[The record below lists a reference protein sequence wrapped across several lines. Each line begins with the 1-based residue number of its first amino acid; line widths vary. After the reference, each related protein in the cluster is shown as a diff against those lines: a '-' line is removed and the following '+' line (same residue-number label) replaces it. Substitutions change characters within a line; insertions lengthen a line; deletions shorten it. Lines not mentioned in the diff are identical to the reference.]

1 MRWSWRST
9 GPLLACSLLALA
21 GCSGSDHGPASA
33 DAGRAASASASAS
46 ASAQSPS
53 ASPSPSPTATVA
65 HTPPPVAECTDT
77 AAFSQQ
83 QLHDYLA
90 KLPSE
95 TGGLNGLHT
104 SYDGV
109 HYDPSVDHRPC
120 KTLYVN
126 VTHFWVVVTGGG
138 GATFNPDDWRSGIP
152 GLPGSR
158 RSLPPLPGLPGTGTD
173 PTPAARGSQE
183 PTFTYKLINTTPL
196 ALTLGAGTVI
206 GSGPPA
212 PETCRG
218 TLSVV
223 HLGEPIT
230 DAELPDSLRF
240 ESSPIDRGASTVTV
254 KADRAIDA
262 TLVPPSSRAG
272 C

>member
-21 GCSGSDHGPASA
+21 GCSGSDPGHASA
-33 DAGRAASASASAS
+33 DAGRSAS
-46 ASAQSPS
+46 ASAQSPDPS
-53 ASPSPSPTATVA
+53 PSPSPSPSPTVS
-65 HTPPPVAECTDT
+65 HTPPPVADCTDT
-77 AAFSQQ
+77 AAFGQQ

-90 KLPSE
+90 KLPSDS
-95 TGGLNGLHT
+95 GGLNGLHT

-109 HYDPSVDHRPC
+109 HYNPSVDHRPC

-126 VTHFWVVVTGGG
+126 VTHFWVVVVGGG
-138 GATFNPDDWRSGIP
+138 RPTFNPGDWSTGIP
-152 GLPGSR
+152 GFPSRTPYPGV
-158 RSLPPLPGLPGTGTD
+158 
-173 PTPAARGSQE
+173 PTSTRTSSAEAE
-183 PTFTYKLINTTPL
+183 FTYKLISTTPL

-206 GSGPPA
+206 GSRPPA

-218 TLSVV
+218 TLTVV
-223 HLGEPIT
+223 HLGDPIT
-230 DAELPDSLRF
+230 DEELPDSLRF
-240 ESSPIDRGASTVTV
+240 EASTLDHGASTVKV

-262 TLVPPSSRAG
+262 TLVPPSSRVG